1 MRRIIAAALLGAVAV
16 TAPLG
21 AQAPSSSRLARIDS
35 LLERYV
41 ASGQIAGA
49 VTMVLQHGAILH
61 EGHYGMADVAAH
73 RPMAMNTLFR
83 IASQTKAV
91 TSVGAM
97 MLVEEGRLT
106 LRDPVS
112 RWIPGFRNTM
122 VALRTDSGRVLV
134 PAERPITIRDLLTHT
149 SGLSYGADSLV
160 RDDYAH
166 AGLGPAAGFGWYFAD
181 KTEPICTTMDRLGS
195 LPTVSQPGAQ
205 WVYGY
210 SLDVLGCVVERVS
223 GMPLD
228 RFFRERIFQPLGMT
242 NTWFYVPAADSTRL
256 ATVYAA
262 TGSGIV
268 RAPEGSKGQ
277 GDYVRG
283 PHQSFSGGAGLIST
297 AGDYARFLQMLLDG
311 GKYHGNRLL
320 SSATVGLMTRNAVG
334 ALYSSHG
341 LGFGLGFQTLED
353 AGLAGVYG
361 ADGTFGWGG
370 AYRTDYWVDPAND
383 LVAVLMIQLMPAG
396 DLDLQT
402 RFRDVVYQALD
413 EPAGR

>member
-1 MRRIIAAALLGAVAV
+1 MRRVVAAALLGSMAI

-21 AQAPSSSRLARIDS
+21 AQASSPSRLARIDS

-41 ASGQIAGA
+41 DSGQIAGA
-49 VTMVLQHGAILH
+49 VTMVLQHGAVLH
-61 EGHYGMADVAAH
+61 EGHYGMANLGAR

-91 TSVGAM
+91 TSVAVM
-97 MLVEEGRLT
+97 MLVEDGRLT

-122 VALRTDSGRVLV
+122 VALHTDSGRVLV

-149 SGLSYGADSLV
+149 SGLSYGVEPLV
-160 RDDYAH
+160 RDDYAM
-166 AGLGPAAGFGWYFAD
+166 AGLGPEAGFGWYFAD
-181 KTEPICTTMDRLGS
+181 KTEPICSTIDRLSG

-228 RFFRERIFQPLGMT
+228 RFFRERIFLPLGMT
-242 NTWFYVPAADSTRL
+242 NTWFYVPAADSARL

-262 TGSGIV
+262 TDSGIV
-268 RAPEGSKGQ
+268 RAPEGSRGQ

-283 PHQSFSGGAGLIST
+283 PRRSFSGGAGLVST
-297 AGDYARFLQMLLDG
+297 AGDYARFLQMLLNG
-311 GKYHGNRLL
+311 GEYEGHRLL
-320 SSATVGLMTRNAVG
+320 SSSTVGLMTRNAVG

-341 LGFGLGFQTLED
+341 MGFGLGFQTLED

-383 LVAVLMIQLMPAG
+383 LVAVLMLQLMPSG
-396 DLDLQT
+396 ELDLQT

-413 EPAGR
+413 QPAGR